1 MKEYSIGPLT
11 GSLKPKFKRISIALG
26 EDFNPEH
33 GVDFFFDLNTL
44 VSTLM
49 TSQKFLLKLPFAE
62 EDAVVMDMIESILS
76 ILHHWKIYSRNI
88 SDKRFFFLF
97 NDFEICAM
105 AEQPVMKS
113 YLSPYT
119 HKIGGEKY
127 NQLRYFW
134 NEAIKR
140 IEIILKYVPQSYF
153 IHCDRF
159 DSYVIPQLMWNYDEK
174 ERHRVIVTGSPFFTN
189 YIYMKNT
196 HVIYSRYGKNGMNQL
211 DDPLMIVQAISKID
225 EEVMGTFIKNKV
237 FYNLLSSI
245 IGNFDRGIIGLTQLG
260 LSSFAIDLLRSIEK
274 YEIPNNPSSI
284 ESVLPAVKPT
294 FHAYLRQV
302 YPLVDIESHAQLVT
316 PSMLEKVKSTMIDL
330 YDIDSLSKLQA
341 GSLNLIDL
349 L

>member
-44 VSTLM
+44 VSSLM
-49 TSQKFLLKLPFAE
+49 TSQKFLLKLPFAD
-62 EDAVVMDMIESILS
+62 EDVVVKDMIESILS
-76 ILHHWKIYSRNI
+76 ILHHWKIYARNI
-88 SDKRFFFLF
+88 KDKRFFFLF

-113 YLSPYT
+113 YLSPYVN
-119 HKIGGEKY
+119 KISNEKY

-134 NEAIKR
+134 NEAIKM

-153 IHCDRF
+153 IRCDRF
-159 DSYVIPQLMWNYDEK
+159 DSYVIPQLMWKYDEK
-174 ERHRVIVTGSPFFTN
+174 ERHRVIVTGNAFFTN
-189 YIYMKNT
+189 YVYLKNT

-225 EEVMGTFIKNKV
+225 EDVMSAFITNKV
-237 FYNLLSSI
+237 FYNLLSAI

-260 LSSFAIDLLRSIEK
+260 LSSFAIDLLRAIEK

-284 ESVLPAVKPT
+284 ESVLPVVKPT
-294 FHAYLRQV
+294 FHKYLKQV
-302 YPLVDIESHAQLVT
+302 YPLVDIESHAALVT

-330 YDIDSLSKLQA
+330 YDIDSLSKIQFD
-341 GSLNLIDL
+341 GFNLLEL